1 MPVYISHSLAQSLW
15 RSTRARDYV
24 RRPRIAD
31 SRPVNLPHS
40 YRALFSQG
48 ILSTTAL
55 RALPR
60 PVGIIVEKDSDRLY
74 GKQIRNHVW
83 MRQIPERSFVVIEP
97 SVRLS
102 TPEFTYLQMA
112 TVLSLPK
119 LASYA
124 CEISGWY
131 SLNQGG
137 RSFHARPPLTS
148 LDLLAQFLS
157 KCTGARGVCPAR
169 KALSYAVEGLRS
181 PAETSLALLLTLPE
195 RLGGYGF
202 PTCVANYHIDLTESW
217 ERYPRTPYL
226 LADLAWPTE
235 MVAME
240 YDNIVR
246 QRVAPPLGVTPPLR
260 TGLFTQRSD
269 DLRSQLLG

>member
-1 MPVYISHSLAQSLW
+1 M
-15 RSTRARDYV
+15 RF
-24 RRPRIAD
+24 PRIAD
-31 SRPVNLPHS
+31 SRPANLPHS

-60 PVGIIVEKDSDRLY
+60 PVDIIVEKDSDRLY

-83 MRQIPERSFVVIEP
+83 MRQIPERSFVTIEP

-112 TVLSLPK
+112 TVISLPR

-124 CEISGWY
+124 CEIVEGY

-137 RSFHARPPLTS
+137 RSFHARPPLTN
-148 LDLLAQFLS
+148 LGLLAPYLS
-157 KCTGARGVCPAR
+157 KCAGARGVCGAR
-169 KALSYAVEGLRS
+169 KTLSYAVEGFRS
-181 PAETSLALLLTLPE
+181 PAGTSLALLLTLPA
-195 RLGGYGF
+195 RLGGYGL
-202 PTCVANYHIDLTESW
+202 PTCASNHRIDLAESW
-217 ERYPRTPYL
+217 ERYLRTPYL
-226 LADLAWPTE
+226 PADLAWPTE

-260 TGLFTQRSD
+260 TGLFAQRSD